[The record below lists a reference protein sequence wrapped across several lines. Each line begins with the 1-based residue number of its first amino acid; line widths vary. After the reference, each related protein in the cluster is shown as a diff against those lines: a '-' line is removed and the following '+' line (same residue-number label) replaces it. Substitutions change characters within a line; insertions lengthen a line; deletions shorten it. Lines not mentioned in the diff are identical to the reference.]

1 MPPPPQV
8 DDTAEAEHHVGN
20 IVDDAIHLKNKVKS
34 KTRALFRRSDSDP
47 PHDDIFNDPAFDPDN
62 ALEKFSQ
69 ETSSPPRQDIV
80 SGLKDFK
87 YVVAHPRRA
96 MRTNVTRS
104 TAAKIGSARHPVQK
118 MNRDEA
124 LLNAHHDLIEAASNG
139 SSICDDDIAD
149 ACHRLQQ
156 VEAQRE
162 SLQTAWVLGR
172 HVNRVKAVRPIPCP
186 QRSDFQTDRFEWER
200 YLGRWAL
207 YHTRGF
213 TSQYIDDFSSPRFD
227 LEDLARIIE
236 RLAITSAPFQSFVI
250 QLRQVYTWEYPRTT
264 LKWLLYFALVWY
276 TDHVV
281 GAFYLWII
289 YRTVRS
295 KFQPT
300 SVERVRASVA
310 RAVDRETKVQAWGEL
325 IKRHGNQDWIEPLLD
340 QLGPMIQLQ
349 LGDLTDLMEVL
360 INFHR
365 HERPRK
371 TLASLFFFTCCLII
385 TLLADMAFCVKVVW
399 FIIGCGFFFT
409 SPIATRYPRYRLL
422 LSWRWIFWD
431 IPTHAELAML
441 QLQEK
446 AVIRDADLKEFE
458 YEQGESEDED
468 RRNDKPAAANDE
480 ESHGFKVHH
489 DLYGPG
495 KLIISRSGIG
505 FEGSRDSSPTIY
517 HPFSTLDEILKLDL
531 KSSESTLH
539 NIRKLG
545 TRAAEHI
552 QFKFIPS
559 PSDPANLD
567 GATNTDPVTV
577 LTFLLHPADRERS
590 FNLVIAWSG
599 LRWQSLQI
607 ERPNRKDRGQFDQA
621 LKKAFY

>member
-1 MPPPPQV
+1 MPPPPV

-20 IVDDAIHLKNKVKS
+20 IVDDAIHLKNRVKT
-34 KTRALFRRSDSDP
+34 KTKALFHKADVDAPR
-47 PHDDIFNDPAFDPDN
+47 DDIFEDPAFDPDS
-62 ALEKFSQ
+62 AHEKFTH
-69 ETSSPPRQDIV
+69 ETSKPSRQDIV

-96 MRTNVTRS
+96 LRTNVTRS

-124 LLNAHHDLIEAASNG
+124 LLNAHQQLAEAASNG
-139 SSICDDDIAD
+139 TSICDEDIVD
-149 ACHRLQQ
+149 ACDRLRQ

-172 HVNRVKAVRPIPCP
+172 HVNRVKVVRPIPRP
-186 QRSDFQTDRFEWER
+186 QNQDFQTNRFEWER

-207 YHTRGF
+207 YHTRAF
-213 TSQYIDDFSSPRFD
+213 TSHYVDHFNSPRFD

-236 RLAITSAPFQSFVI
+236 RLAITSAPFQSFVV

-264 LKWLLYFALVWY
+264 LKWLLYFAVLWY

-325 IKRHGNQDWIEPLLD
+325 IQRHGNQDWIEPLLD
-340 QLGPMIQLQ
+340 QLGPTIQLQ

-371 TLASLFFFTCCLII
+371 TMASLFFFTCCLII
-385 TLLADMAFCVKVVW
+385 TLFADMAFCVKLVW

-409 SPIATRYPRYRLL
+409 YPIATRYPEYRLL
-422 LSWRWIFWD
+422 LSQWRWMFWD
-431 IPTHAELAML
+431 IPTHAELAIM

-446 AVIRDADLKEFE
+446 AVIRDADLKDFE
-458 YEQGESEDED
+458 YEERKSENGHHDPDDAGRDDKTAPAD
-468 RRNDKPAAANDE
+468 RE
-480 ESHGFKVHH
+480 ESHWFKAHH
-489 DLYGPG
+489 DLYGLG
-495 KLIISRSGIG
+495 KLVISRSGIG
-505 FEGSRDSSPTIY
+505 FEGSRDKGPTLFY
-517 HPFSTLDEILKLDL
+517 PFSRVDEILKVDL
-531 KSSESTLH
+531 KSSESTFH
-539 NIRKLG
+539 NLRILG

-552 QFKFIPS
+552 RFMFINNPTG
-559 PSDPANLD
+559 DDDDDDA
-567 GATNTDPVTV
+567 VTA
-577 LTFLLHPADRERS
+577 LTLLLHPADRERS
-590 FNLVIAWSG
+590 FNLALAWSG
-599 LRWQSLQI
+599 LKWQSLQI
-607 ERPNRKDRGQFDQA
+607 ERPNKKDRDHLDQA
-621 LKKAFY
+621 IKKAF